1 MSDPV
6 IDIADRTYTRGRK
19 VDIAERRKYGRL
31 EAHTSNTV
39 GSHYL
44 RITMSEPRER
54 TEWAW
59 QEIARTLG
67 ADKATETRVGIR
79 LNAKQVKQLM
89 NYLGKWL
96 HCHYHRDD
104 MSAAREVLNAQA

>member
-1 MSDPV
+1 MRDPS

-31 EAHTSNTV
+31 EAYTSNTV

-44 RITMSEPRER
+44 RITMSEPREQ
-54 TEWAW
+54 TEWVW
-59 QEIARTLG
+59 REKARTLG
-67 ADKATETRVGIR
+67 ANAATETRVGIR
-79 LNAKQVKQLM
+79 LDAKQVKQLM

-96 HCHYHRDD
+96 QCHYN
-104 MSAAREVLNAQA
+104 REVPK

>member
-79 LNAKQVKQLM
+79 LNARQVKQLM

-96 HCHYHRDD
+96 HCHYRRVA
-104 MSAAREVLNAQA
+104 MLAASEVPK